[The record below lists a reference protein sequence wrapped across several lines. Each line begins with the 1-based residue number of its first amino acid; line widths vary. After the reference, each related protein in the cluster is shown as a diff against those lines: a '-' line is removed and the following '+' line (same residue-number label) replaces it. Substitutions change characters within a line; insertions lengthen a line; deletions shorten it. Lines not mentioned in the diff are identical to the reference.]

1 MSHAR
6 RGPQPH
12 RRESA
17 AKIVDAG
24 RASVAPP
31 RPCMQSPPDLSPY
44 IGKLIAFRRDLHA
57 HPELKFEES
66 RTSDQIVAWL
76 QALGLPLQRGLGGTG
91 LVATLRGSGPEAADP
106 ARAIGLRADM
116 DALPVQEANAFDH
129 ASTTPGRMHA
139 CGHDGHT
146 TMLLGGATLLARR
159 PDFNGTVH
167 FIFQPGEE
175 GGAGARKM
183 MDDGLFERF
192 PMQAVFALH
201 NWPALPAGQMG
212 VRIGPIMAS
221 ANRFEIRIRGQGG
234 HAAQPHT
241 TIDPIPVAC
250 AIVGQ
255 LQTLVS
261 RGVDPLDSAVL
272 TIGKIESGTT
282 ENIIPNEAFIY
293 GTCRTLGDATLNQL
307 LEGIERISSHV
318 AQAHRASAELIV
330 KPGYPTTVN
339 HPDEATFMAQV
350 MRAVAGNENA
360 HDDVLP
366 AMTAE
371 DFGFMLEE
379 VPGAYGFIGNGPN
392 GKPGVNL
399 HSAAYDFNDDIL
411 GLGATFWDRMVRQW
425 FDPAHDAQ
433 RKAR

>member
-1 MSHAR
+1 
-6 RGPQPH
+6 
-12 RRESA
+12 
-17 AKIVDAG
+17 
-24 RASVAPP
+24 
-31 RPCMQSPPDLSPY
+31 MQSPPDITPY
-44 IGKLIAFRRDLHA
+44 IGKLIKFRRDLHA

-66 RTSDQIVAWL
+66 RTADQIAAWL
-76 QALGLPLQRGLGGTG
+76 QALGLPLHRGMGGTG
-91 LVATLRGSGPEAADP
+91 IVATLRGTGPDAGDP

-116 DALPVQEANAFDH
+116 DALPVQEVNDFEY
-129 ASTTPGRMHA
+129 ASAHPGRMHA

-146 TMLLGGATLLARR
+146 AMLLGGATLLAKR

-175 GGAGARKM
+175 GGAGARRM
-183 MDDGLFERF
+183 MDDGLFDRF

-221 ANRFEIRIRGQGG
+221 AIRFEIRIRGKGG
-234 HAAQPHT
+234 HAAQPHST
-241 TIDPIPVAC
+241 VDPIPVAC

-272 TIGKIESGTT
+272 TVGKIESGTV

-293 GTCRTLGDATLNQL
+293 GTVRTLGTATLNQVT
-307 LEGIERISSHV
+307 EGIERISTHV
-318 AQAHRASAELIV
+318 AQAHRASAEVII

-339 HPDEATFMAQV
+339 HPAEARFMARV
-350 MRAVAGNENA
+350 MAAAVGEDNA
-360 HDDVLP
+360 HADVLP

-371 DFGFMLEE
+371 DFGFMLEK
-379 VPGAYGFIGNGPN
+379 VPGAYGFIGNGPG
-392 GKPGVNL
+392 GKPGINL
-399 HSAAYDFNDDIL
+399 HNAAYDFNDDIL
-411 GLGATFWDRMVRQW
+411 GLGASFWDRLARQW
-425 FDPAHDAQ
+425 FEQ
-433 RKAR
+433 KK